1 MSKTIN
7 DVMQDLHVSKKDL
20 ESISY
25 SIDAYI
31 EKLRNQL
38 LYGYG
43 ASNVKQGIANKITE
57 LEELKKTVDGMLEL
71 YK

>member
-7 DVMQDLHVSKKDL
+7 DVMQDLHVGKKDL
-20 ESISY
+20 ENISY

-38 LYGYG
+38 RYGYE
-43 ASNVKQGIANKITE
+43 ASIVKQGIANEITE
-57 LEELKKTVDGMLEL
+57 LKELKKTVDGMLEL

>member
-7 DVMQDLHVSKKDL
+7 DVMQDLHVGKKDL
-20 ESISY
+20 YNISY

-57 LEELKKTVDGMLEL
+57 LEELKKTVSNLTKL
-71 YK
+71 

>member
-1 MSKTIN
+1 
-7 DVMQDLHVSKKDL
+7 MQDLHVGKKDL
-20 ESISY
+20 ENISY

-31 EKLRNQL
+31 EKLRKQL

-43 ASNVKQGIANKITE
+43 ASNVNQGIANKITE
-57 LEELKKTVDGMLEL
+57 LNELEKTVDGMLEL